1 MLTHY
6 PSGLKQSLMDLNSF
20 STTMTKRLDD
30 TYYSVLEKMSTLQN
44 TVIAM
49 KDLAG
54 NSHDMC
60 ESFDK
65 DSRDLES
72 DIIRQLSAAGHFE
85 EQQRRISSLQKR
97 IHQGRDRIETLS
109 SRVDVV
115 QKRVE
120 RWEQA
125 DKQWQE
131 KTRKRLKIIWS
142 VTTVLALIFI
152 AFMVGLNYAN
162 VDGEGSLR
170 WNASMSPNIP
180 PWLNTSSARSSESTE
195 ESGRRLLWKAPLRDA
210 EQLRAFDEL

>member
-1 MLTHY
+1 
-6 PSGLKQSLMDLNSF
+6 MDLNSF

-30 TYYSVLEKMSTLQN
+30 TYYAVLEKMSTLQN
-44 TVIAM
+44 TVIAL
-49 KDLAG
+49 KDLAE
-54 NSHDMC
+54 NSHDIC

-72 DIIRQLSAAGHFE
+72 DIICQLSAAGHFE

-97 IHQGRDRIETLS
+97 IHRGRDKIQTLS

-125 DKQWQE
+125 DRRWQE

-152 AFMVGLNYAN
+152 AFIVGINYAR
-162 VDGEGSLR
+162 VDGEGGLR

-180 PWLNTSSARSSESTE
+180 AWLNTSSSRHGEHAE
-195 ESGRRLLWKAPLRDA
+195 ESGRMLLWKAPLRDG